1 MPARR
6 RRLLPLLAL
15 LASAA
20 AGPAADA
27 WRARDHL
34 RPGQVVIQGHR
45 GVISLVTD
53 HPDVALREV
62 NAYLARP

>member
-1 MPARR
+1 MSAART
-6 RRLLPLLAL
+6 LLPLLAFL
-15 LASAA
+15 GCAASS
-20 AGPAADA
+20 PESEA
-27 WRARDHL
+27 WCARDHV

-53 HPDVALREV
+53 HPGVALREV